1 MIKMA
6 SFRFWRETV
15 DFQIVS
21 FDLEK
26 GLSVLLGKEKKR
38 IKTVYFAD
46 TYSFVEKSRY
56 LIEY

>member
-21 FDLEK
+21 FDLER
-26 GLSVLLGKEKKR
+26 GLSVLLGKEE
-38 IKTVYFAD
+38 KTDQNRVFC
-46 TYSFVEKSRY
+46 RY
-56 LIEY
+56 I